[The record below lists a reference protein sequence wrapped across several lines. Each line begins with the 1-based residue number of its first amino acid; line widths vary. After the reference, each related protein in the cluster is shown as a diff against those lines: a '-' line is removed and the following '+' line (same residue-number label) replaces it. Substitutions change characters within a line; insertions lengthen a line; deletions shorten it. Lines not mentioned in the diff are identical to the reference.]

1 MADVILKRTAF
12 VEVVGGVHRF
22 ADFAR
27 VITPLGTMVE
37 PFIPFQ
43 KTSNNGSIQ
52 EYDATEEM
60 CRVDDIEQIDSD
72 RLPSLMGDGGSPAL
86 HGGNQLSR
94 TGR

>member
-27 VITPLGTMVE
+27 VITPLGTMIE
-37 PFIPFQ
+37 PFIPGQ
-43 KTSNNGSIQ
+43 KVGNNDSMQ
-52 EYDATEEM
+52 EYDATNEM
-60 CRVDDIEQIDSD
+60 CRIDDIEQVDSD
-72 RLPSLMGDGGSPAL
+72 RLPSMMGDGGSPSL